1 VAKVAAGLGQ
11 PFMPHQRQ
19 VVDVALE
26 VDALSGLPA
35 YREVRL
41 SIPRQNA
48 KTSTL
53 LAVEVDRSLFWG
65 PGQHIVYTAQ
75 DRNYARSKW
84 EEQCQFIERTPFGLM
99 MKARRSNGS
108 EQMAWASTGSTIG
121 ITAPTK
127 TAGHS
132 TTLDLGVI
140 DEAWARPDADVE
152 QGFRPA
158 MSTRPAA
165 QLWVV
170 STMGTEESVY
180 LHDKVDDGRAR
191 VEAGERSDV
200 AYFEWSAGDDDDPDD
215 PETWWG
221 CMPALGYTV
230 TENVIRVDHDAMDP
244 AEFARAYLNR
254 RAGGGRPVFAVASW
268 QGCRDPGSSFAGV
281 PCFALDVTPD
291 TGPDRWASI
300 GVAGRRSDGRQ
311 HVEIIEHRQ
320 GTDWVVG
327 RLQEL
332 YRRWNPWPVMVDG
345 LSPAYS
351 LVGELERL
359 SVKTDATTAREY
371 AAACAQFYDAVAA
384 AGVRH
389 LDQPVLN
396 AAVGAARKRT
406 LGDTWVWARRAGGD
420 VSPLVAVTLARY
432 GLVKAG
438 DGGFQIL

>member
-1 VAKVAAGLGQ
+1 
-11 PFMPHQRQ
+11 MPHQSQ
-19 VVDVALE
+19 VADVALE
-26 VDALSGLPA
+26 LDPLTGLPV

-41 SIPRQNA
+41 TIPRQNA

-75 DRNYARSKW
+75 DRNYARAKW
-84 EEQCQFIERTPFGLM
+84 EEQCQFIERTPLARAV
-99 MKARRSNGS
+99 KVRRSNGS
-108 EQMAWASTGSTIG
+108 EQMTWTATGSTIG

-170 STMGTEESVY
+170 STMGTDESVY

-200 AYFEWSAGDDDDPDD
+200 AYFEWSASDSDDPDD

-230 TENVIRVDHDAMDP
+230 TEKVIQVDHDAMDP

-254 RAGGGRPVFAVASW
+254 RAGGGRPVFDVAGW
-268 QGCRDPGSSFAGV
+268 QACRDPGSKLAGV
-281 PCFALDVTPD
+281 PCFALDITPD
-291 TGPDRWASI
+291 RAWAAI
-300 GVAGRRSDGRQ
+300 GVAGRRQDRRQ
-311 HVEIIEHRQ
+311 HVEIVEHRP

-327 RLQEL
+327 RLREL
-332 YRRWNPWPVMVDG
+332 YERWNPWPVVVDG

-351 LVGELERL
+351 LVDELERL
-359 SVKTDATTAREY
+359 SVKTAATTAREY
-371 AAACAQFYDAVAA
+371 AAAAGQFYDAVVGGAVA
-384 AGVRH
+384 H

-396 AAVGAARKRT
+396 VAVGAARKRV
-406 LGDTWVWARRAGGD
+406 LGDAWVWARRAGAD
-420 VSPLVAVTLARY
+420 TSPLVAVTLARY